1 VGPSSTLACVRI
13 RPPGLGLVLA
23 ALLVPACPAAAATHT
38 VVASGTVF
46 TPADVTIVQG
56 DTVTWSNGG
65 GEHNVRFDDG
75 SFAFPAAP
83 DLSAWSVSR
92 SFPTVG
98 VFRYHCERHGYPN
111 GVDMSGAVH
120 VNAAPNPPAGQPVSA
135 DRTAPAL
142 TVSAVARQKVLRRR
156 AMFVRAQ
163 VNEAS
168 LVVARAWV
176 SVPKTRRSFRART
189 VSRHLAARATATF
202 RLALPRPAVRAF
214 RRALRK
220 HTRLT
225 ARVTVTA
232 RDAAGNR
239 ARTKRRV
246 KLKR

>member
-1 VGPSSTLACVRI
+1 MRI
-13 RPPGLGLVLA
+13 RPPWLGLALA
-23 ALLVPACPAAAATHT
+23 ALLVPAAPAAAATHT

-56 DTVTWSNGG
+56 DTVTWTNGG

-75 SFAFPAAP
+75 SFALPAAP

-92 SFPTVG
+92 SFPAMG
-98 VFRYHCERHGYPN
+98 VFRYYCERHGYPN

-142 TVSAVARQKVLRRR
+142 TVSAAARQRLRRG
-156 AMFVRAQ
+156 AMFVRAR
-163 VNEAS
+163 VDEAS
-168 LVVARAWV
+168 LVVARARV
-176 SVPKTRRSFRART
+176 SIPTTRRSFRART
-189 VSRHLAARATATF
+189 ASRHVAARTTAKL
-202 RLALPRPAVRAF
+202 RLALPRRAVRAF
-214 RRALRK
+214 RRALRR

-239 ARTKRRV
+239 ARAKRRV
-246 KLKR
+246 QLKR